1 MKILDLSEESFFRL
15 LARLNTDPM
24 LAGVEYE
31 KLRARLIYF
40 FERKGCRTPAELS
53 DETINRI
60 ARKVEEGLEI
70 EDVFKFSYGVAR
82 LVLLEH
88 WRDPKREW
96 DQLDQRLSSPKSDR
110 EFDER
115 RIECM
120 EKCLQA
126 LPSEERDL
134 IVKNCILDKKGKEE
148 LAGSL
153 GLTIN
158 ALRIRA
164 FRIRTRLHDC
174 REKCVNSTFFFFQ
187 AEDGIRGPLVTG
199 VQTCA
204 LPI

>member
-15 LARLNTDPM
+15 LARLNADPM
-24 LAGVEYE
+24 LAGEEYE

-88 WRDPKREW
+88 WRDPKRAW
-96 DQLDQRLSSPKSDR
+96 DQLDQRLSPPKSDR
-110 EFDER
+110 EFDDHR
-115 RIECM
+115 MECM

-126 LPSEERDL
+126 LPSEDRDL

-153 GLTIN
+153 GLTVN

-164 FRIRTRLHDC
+164 FRIRTRLHEC
-174 REKCVNSTFFFFQ
+174 REKCVNSS
-187 AEDGIRGPLVTG
+187 
-199 VQTCA
+199 
-204 LPI
+204 

>member
-15 LARLNTDPM
+15 LARLNADPM
-24 LAGVEYE
+24 IAGEEYE
-31 KLRARLIYF
+31 KLRTRLMYF
-40 FERKGCRTPAELS
+40 FERKGCRSPAELS

-60 ARKVEEGLEI
+60 ARKVEEGFEI

-96 DQLDQRLSSPKSDR
+96 DQLDQRLPSPKPDR

-115 RIECM
+115 RLECM

-148 LAGSL
+148 LAVSL
-153 GLTIN
+153 RLTMN

-164 FRIRTRLHDC
+164 FRIRTRLHEC
-174 REKCVNSTFFFFQ
+174 REKCVNDS
-187 AEDGIRGPLVTG
+187 
-199 VQTCA
+199 
-204 LPI
+204 

>member
-15 LARLNTDPM
+15 LARLNADPM
-24 LAGVEYE
+24 LAGEEYE

-82 LVLLEH
+82 HVLSEH

-96 DQLDQRLSSPKSDR
+96 DQLDQRFSSPKSDR
-110 EFDER
+110 EFDDR
-115 RIECM
+115 CIECM

-126 LPSEERDL
+126 LQSEERDL

-153 GLTIN
+153 GLTMN

-164 FRIRTRLHDC
+164 FRIRTRLHEC
-174 REKCVNSTFFFFQ
+174 REKCVNSS
-187 AEDGIRGPLVTG
+187 
-199 VQTCA
+199 
-204 LPI
+204 

>member
-15 LARLNTDPM
+15 LARLNSDPM
-24 LAGVEYE
+24 LAGEEYE

-40 FERKGCRTPAELS
+40 FERKGCRIPAELS
-53 DETINRI
+53 DETISRL
-60 ARKVEEGLEI
+60 ARRVEEGLDV
-70 EDVFKFSYGVAR
+70 EDVFKFSHGVAR

-96 DQLDQRLSSPKSDR
+96 DQLDERLPSPKSDR
-110 EFDER
+110 EFDEHR
-115 RIECM
+115 HGCM
-120 EKCLQA
+120 KKCLQA

-134 IVKNCILDKKGKEE
+134 IVKNCTLEKKGKEE

-164 FRIRTRLHDC
+164 FRIRAKLHEC
-174 REKCVNSTFFFFQ
+174 REKCV
-187 AEDGIRGPLVTG
+187 RG
-199 VQTCA
+199 A
-204 LPI
+204 

>member
-96 DQLDQRLSSPKSDR
+96 IRSISGWLWRRLDGDLKSGG
-110 EFDER
+110 
-115 RIECM
+115 
-120 EKCLQA
+120 
-126 LPSEERDL
+126 
-134 IVKNCILDKKGKEE
+134 LD
-148 LAGSL
+148 SW
-153 GLTIN
+153 
-158 ALRIRA
+158 
-164 FRIRTRLHDC
+164 
-174 REKCVNSTFFFFQ
+174 
-187 AEDGIRGPLVTG
+187 
-199 VQTCA
+199 
-204 LPI
+204 

>member
-1 MKILDLSEESFFRL
+1 MKILDLSEESFLRL
-15 LARLNTDPM
+15 LARLNADPM
-24 LAGVEYE
+24 LAGEEYE

-60 ARKVEEGLEI
+60 ARKVEEGIEI

-88 WRDPKREW
+88 WRDPKRDW
-96 DQLDQRLSSPKSDR
+96 DQLDQRLSLPKSDR
-110 EFDER
+110 ESDDR
-115 RIECM
+115 RLECM

-134 IVKNCILDKKGKEE
+134 IIKNCIMDKKGKEE
-148 LAGSL
+148 LARSL
-153 GLTIN
+153 GLTMN

-164 FRIRTRLHDC
+164 FRIRTKLHEC
-174 REKCVNSTFFFFQ
+174 RDRCVRSS
-187 AEDGIRGPLVTG
+187 
-199 VQTCA
+199 
-204 LPI
+204 